1 VKICQRFLT
10 LLTAALGALSPFT
23 CGCSMAPRYHRPAA
37 PIPKQWPSG
46 EAYAPPTSA
55 PLPAVRY
62 QDVFRDPQLQALIG
76 QALANSRDLRVA
88 TANVL
93 SAHAQYRAVR
103 AGLFPRIDANAGAIY
118 GHGPSAQSSTG
129 AVTGN
134 GAGGIY
140 QIYTANLAATSF
152 ELDLFGRV
160 RSASDAAFKA
170 YLATRAGARAA
181 RISLVSEV
189 ALNYLTLAADR
200 SQLAIAR
207 ETLLNARTSAEMA
220 RARLSGGIAQL
231 LDVRQA
237 ETILAQAQASIAERT
252 TAVARDV
259 NALDL
264 LIGAP
269 IDRARLPRTLEDTAS
284 LVVQLPPGLS
294 SEVLLRRPDVV
305 QAELVLQAANAR
317 IGAARAAFFPTI
329 SLTGVLGFTSS
340 SLANLFSSGAFGWN
354 VRPGATLNLFNG
366 GADVANLDY
375 AWAQRALYVAEY
387 ERAIQGAFREV
398 ADALARQG
406 TISEQLT
413 AERAVVSAAADSYRL
428 AEARYRGGVES
439 FLATLEAQRTLF
451 SARQSLVQTELVRAQ
466 TAVSLYRALGAD
478 SFESS

>member
-1 VKICQRFLT
+1 MGRLQVIVL
-10 LLTAALGALSPFT
+10 LGALLSVLSPLT
-23 CGCSMAPRYHRPAA
+23 CGCTMAPRYRRPPA

-46 EAYAPPTSA
+46 EAYGAPSSA

-62 QDVFRDPQLQALIG
+62 QDVFRDPQLQAVIA

-88 TANVL
+88 TANML

-103 AGLFPRIDANAGAIY
+103 AGLFPRIDANTGAIF
-118 GHGPSAQSSTG
+118 GRGPSAQSSTG
-129 AVTGN
+129 AVT
-134 GAGGIY
+134 ATGGGGTY
-140 QIYTANLAATSF
+140 RIYTANLAATSF

-160 RSASDAAFKA
+160 RSSSDAALEA

-181 RISLVSEV
+181 RLSLVSEV

-200 SQLAIAR
+200 SQLLIAR
-207 ETLLNARTSAEMA
+207 ETLFNARTSAEMA

-252 TAVARDV
+252 TAVARDL

-264 LIGAP
+264 LIGTP
-269 IDRARLPRTLEDTAS
+269 IDRARLPRTLEEAAS
-284 LVVQLPPGLS
+284 RIVPLPAGLS
-294 SEVLLRRPDVV
+294 SQVLLRRPDVV
-305 QAELVLQAANAR
+305 QAELLLRAANAR

-329 SLTGVLGFTSS
+329 SLTGVLGFTSA
-340 SLANLFSSGAFGWN
+340 SLAALFSSGAFGWS

-366 GADVANLDY
+366 GADIANLDH

-387 ERAIQGAFREV
+387 ERAIQSAFKEV

-406 TISEQLT
+406 TIAEQLR
-413 AERAVVSAAADSYRL
+413 AERAVVDAAADSYRL

-451 SARQSLVQTELVRAQ
+451 AARQSLVQTELIRVQ

-478 SFESS
+478 TFESR

>member
-1 VKICQRFLT
+1 MRRLR
-10 LLTAALGALSPFT
+10 AAVLLGATLSVLAPLT
-23 CGCSMAPRYHRPAA
+23 GGCSMAPRYHRPVA
-37 PIPKQWPSG
+37 PIPKQWPHG
-46 EAYAPPTSA
+46 EGYGPPQSA

-62 QDVFRDPQLQALIG
+62 QDVFRDPQLQAVIAR
-76 QALANSRDLRVA
+76 ALVNSRDLRVA
-88 TANVL
+88 AANVL

-103 AGLFPRIDANAGAIY
+103 AGLLPRVDANAGAIF

-129 AVTGN
+129 AVAGT
-134 GAGGIY
+134 GAGGTY
-140 QIYTANLAATSF
+140 QVYTANLAATSF

-160 RSASDAAFKA
+160 RSSSEAALKA

-181 RISLVSEV
+181 RLSLVSEV

-200 SQLAIAR
+200 SQLMIAR

-220 RARLSGGIAQL
+220 RARLQGGIAQL

-252 TAVARDV
+252 TAVARDL

-269 IDRARLPRTLEDTAS
+269 IDRERLPRTLEETAS
-284 LVVQLPPGLS
+284 LVVPLPPGLS
-294 SEVLLRRPDVV
+294 SDVLLRRPDVV

-317 IGAARAAFFPTI
+317 IGAARAAFFPSI
-329 SLTGVLGFTSS
+329 SLTGMLGFTSS
-340 SLANLFSSGAFGWN
+340 SLASLFSSGAFGWS

-366 GADVANLDY
+366 GADLANLDY

-387 ERAIQGAFREV
+387 ERAIQSAFKEV

-406 TISEQLT
+406 TIAEQLT

-451 SARQSLVQTELVRAQ
+451 AARQSLVQTELIRAQ

-478 SFESS
+478 TFESR